1 MLLFNFD
8 LNVTFRFTRLILLF

>member
-8 LNVTFRFTRLILLF
+8 DKM